1 MGSKEIMLLGS
12 TDHPGDLGDDS
23 LMTNQPVEA
32 PADTSLLK
40 FSVLAN
46 HVIDHVIVGIVI
58 SSIL

>member
-32 PADTSLLK
+32 PADTS
-40 FSVLAN
+40 
-46 HVIDHVIVGIVI
+46 HVI
-58 SSIL
+58 ST